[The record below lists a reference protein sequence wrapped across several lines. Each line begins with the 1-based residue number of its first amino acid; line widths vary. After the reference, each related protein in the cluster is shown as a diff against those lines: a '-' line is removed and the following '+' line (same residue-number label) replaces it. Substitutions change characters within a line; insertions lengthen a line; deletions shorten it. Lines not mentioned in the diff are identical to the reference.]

1 MPQGGSLVGRYHC
14 PVVIFN
20 RFLTG
25 FARFVARAFVA
36 ALGAVFALVGLL
48 LVLGV
53 GLFGV
58 AVALVWVA
66 WARLRG
72 RPAPPVRFQ
81 WRQAWVRRGR
91 FTRSP
96 REPEGGARPSP
107 RGDDVVDVEFT
118 ERREPETRPPERL
131 R

>member
-1 MPQGGSLVGRYHC
+1 MAT
-14 PVVIFN
+14 VI

-25 FARFVARAFVA
+25 FARFVARVFVTV
-36 ALGAVFALVGLL
+36 LGAVFALAGLL

-58 AVALVWVA
+58 AMALVWVG

-91 FTRSP
+91 F
-96 REPEGGARPSP
+96 GARSGGSP
-107 RGDDVVDVEFT
+107 GAFGRRQDTDVVDVEFT
-118 ERREPETRPPERL
+118 ESRAADTQPPRRLE
-131 R
+131 

>member
-1 MPQGGSLVGRYHC
+1 MPQGGSLLGRYHC
-14 PVVIFN
+14 AVVTVT
-20 RFLTG
+20 RFMTG
-25 FARFVARAFVA
+25 FARFVARVFVTV
-36 ALGAVFALVGLL
+36 LGAVFALVGLL

-58 AVALVWVA
+58 AAALVLVA

-91 FTRSP
+91 F
-96 REPEGGARPSP
+96 GARFGGSAGAFG
-107 RGDDVVDVEFT
+107 RRQDTDVVDVEFT
-118 ERREPETRPPERL
+118 ESRAPDARPPRRL
-131 R
+131 E

>member
-1 MPQGGSLVGRYHC
+1 MPRGGSLLGRYHC
-14 PVVIFN
+14 AVVTVT
-20 RFLTG
+20 RFMTG
-25 FARFVARAFVA
+25 FARFVARVFVTV
-36 ALGAVFALVGLL
+36 LGAVFALVGLM

-58 AVALVWVA
+58 AAALVLVA

-91 FTRSP
+91 F
-96 REPEGGARPSP
+96 GARFGGSAGAFG
-107 RGDDVVDVEFT
+107 RRRDADVVDVEFT
-118 ERREPETRPPERL
+118 EPRAADPPPRRLE
-131 R
+131 